1 MPDDS
6 IWGEEPS
13 LPEKNGRTPAEEV
26 IEEPT
31 PARFEYDEREIENYL
46 RSIWGN
52 ERYEQS
58 AFRQMLVQERDRA
71 SRLKARPKKGK

>member
-13 LPEKNGRTPAEEV
+13 LPEKNGGAPAEV
-26 IEEPT
+26 EEPKLE
-31 PARFEYDEREIENYL
+31 RFNYDEREIENYL

-58 AFRQMLVQERDRA
+58 AFRKMLVQERDRA